1 VPLAV
6 PAVPCQKLPIHELVI
21 TLRLFP
27 TSARPTP
34 RNAQDRQNAA
44 PLIGIDVGIIADTPS
59 TVKWRPGSFST
70 LGCLGFVFAHRSCP
84 ALPANL
90 ESGFKSLSLSG
101 FSRAGAT
108 TRALGFVCK
117 TLGSFVGFL
126 GSFVGFLGFGGFV
139 RGFVRR
145 QKAEKCRFMRH
156 KQR

>member
-1 VPLAV
+1 VPLTV
-6 PAVPCQKLPIHELVI
+6 PAVPCHKLSIHELVI
-21 TLRLFP
+21 TLCLVP
-27 TSARPTP
+27 T
-34 RNAQDRQNAA
+34 NAQAGVRQCAGPAKRIAADRF
-44 PLIGIDVGIIADTPS
+44 DVGIIADTPS
-59 TVKWRPGSFST
+59 TVKWRPGSFSI

-84 ALPANL
+84 AFPANL

-101 FSRAGAT
+101 FSWAGAT
-108 TRALGFVCK
+108 TRALGFVCRL
-117 TLGSFVGFL
+117 LGSFVDSL